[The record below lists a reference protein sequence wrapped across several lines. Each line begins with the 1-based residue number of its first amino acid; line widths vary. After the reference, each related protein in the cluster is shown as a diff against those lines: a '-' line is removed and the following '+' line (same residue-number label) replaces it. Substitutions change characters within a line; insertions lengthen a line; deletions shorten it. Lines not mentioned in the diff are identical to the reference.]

1 MYIALILVLAA
12 ATFGLCYLLDKG
24 FQKLFRGKRQHRSG
38 LSVRLNKMYSI
49 AGVVLTFLGIC
60 SLLSGAAER
69 GALLYGGI
77 VVLVLGIG
85 LCVYHLSFGVFY
97 DRDTFLFTRFG
108 KKDLTY
114 RYEDIRCQKL
124 YVITGGSLVVELH
137 LEDGNTVSLQSTMN
151 GVYPF
156 LDTAFHGWC
165 RQKGIDPA
173 GCTFHDP
180 ENHLWFPA
188 GEDT

>member
-69 GALLYGGI
+69 GVLLYGGI

-97 DRDTFLFTRFG
+97 DQDTFLFTRLG
-108 KKDLTY
+108 RKDLTY

-137 LEDGNTVSLQSTMN
+137 LEDGNAISLQSTMN

-156 LDTAFHGWC
+156 LDAAFHGWC

-173 GCTFHDP
+173 SCAFHDP
-180 ENHLWFPA
+180 EHHLWFPT